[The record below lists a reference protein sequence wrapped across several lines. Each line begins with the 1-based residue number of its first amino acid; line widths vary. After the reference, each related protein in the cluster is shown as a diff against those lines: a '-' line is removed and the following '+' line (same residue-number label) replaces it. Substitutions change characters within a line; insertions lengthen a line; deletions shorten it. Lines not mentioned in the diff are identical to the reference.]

1 MVINGKRLYD
11 VLDRC
16 EDLFPEW
23 VRENNSFWNRTTGEI
38 IYENGIMMHDLV
50 YRGYLE
56 KPAVSF
62 NDTISPPDFNDSMIV
77 TERSKV
83 ELGCLN
89 TKYR

>member
-1 MVINGKRLYD
+1 MFIEGKLLYE

-16 EDLFPEW
+16 KDLFPEW
-23 VRENNSFWNRTTGEI
+23 VREDNRFWNRTTGEI
-38 IYENGIMMHDLV
+38 VYENGTVMHDLV
-50 YRGYLE
+50 YRGYVVT

-62 NDTISPPDFNDSMIV
+62 NDTIDPPDFNDSIIV

-89 TKYR
+89 VK

>member
-1 MVINGKRLYD
+1 MFINGKRLYD

-38 IYENGIMMHDLV
+38 VCENGTMMHDLV
-50 YRGYLE
+50 YRNYAE
-56 KPAVSF
+56 SS
-62 NDTISPPDFNDSMIV
+62 DTYADT
-77 TERSKV
+77 TECSKM

>member
-1 MVINGKRLYD
+1 MFIEGKLLYE

-23 VRENNSFWNRTTGEI
+23 ERENNQFWNRKTGEI
-38 IYENGIMMHDLV
+38 VDKNGIMMHDLV
-50 YRGYLE
+50 YRGYV
-56 KPAVSF
+56 KTPAVSF
-62 NDTISPPDFNDSMIV
+62 NDTISPSDFNDSMIV

-89 TKYR
+89 VK